1 MKTTFSKKEATM
13 PTLIHN
19 IGTLQTPLGS
29 FPHAGAAQGENR
41 KYHNAAVLC
50 EGGVIRAVYENGALP
65 EVGAD
70 TQTIDAQGRLVTPG
84 LIDAHTHLVF
94 GGWRQNEIPLKLKG
108 AGYLD
113 ILRAGGGILSTVRA
127 TREASEEELFEKS
140 RAFLDEMLAQGVTTA
155 ELKSGYG
162 LDKETELKQLRVIK
176 RLNEAHPMD
185 AVATYLGAH
194 AIPEEYALRSGEYID
209 FIISDMLPEIKRQS
223 LAEFCDVFLETGV
236 FGVEESR
243 RLLTAAR
250 EMGFGLKIHADEIDE
265 LGGSQLAGELGAVS
279 AEHLIATGERGMEA
293 LARGGVTAVLLP
305 CTSLYL
311 NKSFA
316 RARDMIAHG
325 IPVAVATDFNPG
337 SCPSL
342 NIGLCMT
349 MAYLKYRMT
358 PEEILS
364 AVTINAACAVNRGG
378 SSGTIE
384 PGKKADMVIWNA
396 EDMEMLCYRM
406 GSNLAG
412 TVIKNGAIVKNN
424 I

>member
-1 MKTTFSKKEATM
+1 M
-13 PTLIHN
+13 PTLIYN

-29 FPHAGAAQGENR
+29 FPRAGAAQGENR

-50 EGGVIRAVYENGALP
+50 EGGRIKAVYENGALP
-65 EVGAD
+65 ETGAD
-70 TQTIDAQGRLVTPG
+70 AETIDAQSRLVTPG

-94 GGWRQNEIPLKLKG
+94 GGWRHNEIPLKLKG

-127 TREASEEELFEKS
+127 TRGADEGGLLARS
-140 RAFLDEMLAQGVTTA
+140 RAFLDELLAQGVTTV
-155 ELKSGYG
+155 EIKSGYG
-162 LDKETELKQLRVIK
+162 LDRDTELKQLRVIR
-176 RLNEAHPMD
+176 RLNKTHPMD
-185 AVATYLGAH
+185 AVPTYLGAH
-194 AIPEEYALRSGEYID
+194 AVPEEYAGKSGEYID
-209 FIISDMLPEIKRQS
+209 FIISDMLPLIQREG

-236 FGVEESR
+236 FGVGESR

-250 EMGFGLKIHADEIDE
+250 ERGFGLKLHADEIDE
-265 LGGSQLAGELGAVS
+265 LGGSLLAGELGAVS
-279 AEHLIATGERGMEA
+279 AEHLIATGERGMA
-293 LARGGVTAVLLP
+293 AMAKGGVIAVLLP

-342 NIGLCMT
+342 NLGLCMT

-364 AVTINAACAVNRGG
+364 AVTINAACAVNRGR
-378 SSGTIE
+378 STGTIE

-396 EDMEMLCYRM
+396 EDMETLCYRM

-412 TVIKNGAIVKNN
+412 TVIKNGTTVKSN

>member
-1 MKTTFSKKEATM
+1 M

-29 FPHAGAAQGENR
+29 FPHAGADQGENR

-50 EGGVIRAVYENGALP
+50 EGGIIRAVYENGALP

-70 TQTIDAQGRLVTPG
+70 TAAIDAQGRLVTPG

-127 TREASEEELFEKS
+127 TRKASEEELFEKS
-140 RAFLDEMLAQGVTTA
+140 RAFLDELMAQGVTTA

-194 AIPEEYALRSGEYID
+194 AIPKEYRGKSGEYID
-209 FIISDMLPEIKRQS
+209 FIISDMLPEIKRQG

-293 LARGGVTAVLLP
+293 LARGGVIAALLP

-316 RARDMIAHG
+316 RARDMIARG

-364 AVTINAACAVNRGG
+364 SVTINAACAVNRGG
-378 SSGTIE
+378 STGTIE

>member
-1 MKTTFSKKEATM
+1 M
-13 PTLIHN
+13 PTLIYN

-65 EVGAD
+65 EVSAD

-127 TREASEEELFEKS
+127 TRKASEEELFEKS
-140 RAFLDEMLAQGVTTA
+140 RAFLDELMAQGVTTA

-243 RLLTAAR
+243 KLLLAAR
-250 EMGFGLKIHADEIDE
+250 DMGFGLKIHADEIDE

-293 LARGGVTAVLLP
+293 LARGGVIAALLP

-364 AVTINAACAVNRGG
+364 SVTINAACAVNRGG

>member
-1 MKTTFSKKEATM
+1 M

-65 EVGAD
+65 EVSAD

-127 TREASEEELFEKS
+127 TRKASEEELFEKS
-140 RAFLDEMLAQGVTTA
+140 RAFLDELLAQGVTTA

-265 LGGSQLAGELGAVS
+265 LGGSLLAGELGAVS

-293 LARGGVTAVLLP
+293 LAHGGVTAVLLP

-316 RARDMIAHG
+316 RARDMIARG

-358 PEEILS
+358 SEEILS

-412 TVIKNGAIVKNN
+412 TVIKHGAIVKNN

>member
-1 MKTTFSKKEATM
+1 M

-41 KYHNAAVLC
+41 KYPNAAVLC
-50 EGGVIRAVYENGALP
+50 EGGIIKAVYENGALP
-65 EVGAD
+65 EVSAD
-70 TQTIDAQGRLVTPG
+70 TAAIDAQGRLVTPG

-127 TREASEEELFEKS
+127 TRKASGDELFEKS
-140 RAFLDEMLAQGVTTA
+140 RAFLDELMAQGVTTA

-176 RLNEAHPMD
+176 RLNEVHPMD

-209 FIISDMLPEIKRQS
+209 FIISDVLPEIKRQG

-293 LARGGVTAVLLP
+293 LARGGVIAALLP

-316 RARDMIAHG
+316 RARDMIARG

-378 SSGTIE
+378 SIGTIE

>member
-1 MKTTFSKKEATM
+1 M

-50 EGGVIRAVYENGALP
+50 DGGVIKAVYENGALP
-65 EVGAD
+65 EVSAD

-127 TREASEEELFEKS
+127 TRKASEEELFEKS
-140 RAFLDEMLAQGVTTA
+140 RAFLDELMAQGVTSA
-155 ELKSGYG
+155 EIKSGYG
-162 LDKETELKQLRVIK
+162 LDMETELKQLRVIK

-293 LARGGVTAVLLP
+293 LAHGGVTAVLLP

-316 RARDMIAHG
+316 RARDMIARG

-358 PEEILS
+358 SEEILS

-378 SSGTIE
+378 SIGTIE

-412 TVIKNGAIVKNN
+412 TVIKQCAIVKNN

>member
-1 MKTTFSKKEATM
+1 M

-65 EVGAD
+65 EVSAD

-127 TREASEEELFEKS
+127 TRKASGEELFEKS

-155 ELKSGYG
+155 ELKSGSG

-265 LGGSQLAGELGAVS
+265 LGGSLLAGELGAVS

-293 LARGGVTAVLLP
+293 LAHGGVTAVLLP

-316 RARDMIAHG
+316 RARDMIARG

-358 PEEILS
+358 SEEILS

-412 TVIKNGAIVKNN
+412 TVIKHGAIVKNN

>member
-1 MKTTFSKKEATM
+1 M

-41 KYHNAAVLC
+41 KYHTAAVLC

-65 EVGAD
+65 EVSAD

-127 TREASEEELFEKS
+127 TRKASGEELFEKS

-265 LGGSQLAGELGAVS
+265 LGGSLLAGELGAVS

-293 LARGGVTAVLLP
+293 LAHGGVTAVLLP

-316 RARDMIAHG
+316 RARDMIARG

-358 PEEILS
+358 SEEILS

-412 TVIKNGAIVKNN
+412 TVIKHGAIVKNN

>member
-1 MKTTFSKKEATM
+1 M
-13 PTLIHN
+13 PTLIYN

-50 EGGVIRAVYENGALP
+50 DGGVIKAVYENGALP
-65 EVGAD
+65 EVSAD

-127 TREASEEELFEKS
+127 TREASGEELFEKS
-140 RAFLDEMLAQGVTTA
+140 RAFLDELMAQGVTTA

-265 LGGSQLAGELGAVS
+265 LGGSLLAGELGAVS

-293 LARGGVTAVLLP
+293 LAHGGVTAVLLP

-316 RARDMIAHG
+316 RARDMIARG

-358 PEEILS
+358 SEEILS

-412 TVIKNGAIVKNN
+412 TVIKHGAIVKNN

>member
-1 MKTTFSKKEATM
+1 M
-13 PTLIHN
+13 PTLIYN

-29 FPHAGAAQGENR
+29 FPPAGAAQGENR
-41 KYHNAAVLC
+41 QYHNAAVLC
-50 EGGVIRAVYENGALP
+50 DGGVIKAVYENGALP
-65 EVGAD
+65 EVSAD

-127 TREASEEELFEKS
+127 TREASGEELFEKS
-140 RAFLDEMLAQGVTTA
+140 RAFLDELMAQGVTTA

-209 FIISDMLPEIKRQS
+209 FIISDMLPEIKRQG

-293 LARGGVTAVLLP
+293 LARGGVIAALLP

-316 RARDMIAHG
+316 RARDMIARG

-364 AVTINAACAVNRGG
+364 SVTINAACAVNRGG
-378 SSGTIE
+378 SIGTIE

-412 TVIKNGAIVKNN
+412 TVIKHGAIAKNN

>member
-1 MKTTFSKKEATM
+1 M
-13 PTLIHN
+13 PALIYN

-50 EGGVIRAVYENGALP
+50 DGGVIRAVYENGALP

-127 TREASEEELFEKS
+127 TREASGDELFEKS
-140 RAFLDEMLAQGVTTA
+140 RAFLDELMAQGVTTA

-209 FIISDMLPEIKRQS
+209 FIISDMLPEIKRQG

-265 LGGSQLAGELGAVS
+265 LGGSLLAGELGAVS

-293 LARGGVTAVLLP
+293 LARGGVTAALLP

>member
-1 MKTTFSKKEATM
+1 M

-50 EGGVIRAVYENGALP
+50 DGGVIKAVYENGALP
-65 EVGAD
+65 EVSAD

-94 GGWRQNEIPLKLKG
+94 GGWRQNEVPLKLKG

-127 TREASEEELFEKS
+127 TRKASEEELFEKS
-140 RAFLDEMLAQGVTTA
+140 RAFLDELMAQGVTTA

-209 FIISDMLPEIKRQS
+209 FIISDMLPEIKRRG

-265 LGGSQLAGELGAVS
+265 LGGSLLAGELGAVS

-316 RARDMIAHG
+316 RARDMIARG

-364 AVTINAACAVNRGG
+364 SVTINAACAVNRGG
-378 SSGTIE
+378 SIGTIE

-412 TVIKNGAIVKNN
+412 TVIKHGAIVKNN

>member
-1 MKTTFSKKEATM
+1 M

-50 EGGVIRAVYENGALP
+50 EGGIIKAVYENGALP
-65 EVGAD
+65 EVSAD

-127 TREASEEELFEKS
+127 TRKASGDELFEKS
-140 RAFLDEMLAQGVTTA
+140 RAFLDELMAQGVTTA

-194 AIPEEYALRSGEYID
+194 AIPEEYAHRSGEYID

-293 LARGGVTAVLLP
+293 LARGGVIAALLP

-342 NIGLCMT
+342 NMGLCMT

-378 SSGTIE
+378 STGTIE
-384 PGKKADMVIWNA
+384 SGKQADMVIWNA

>member
-1 MKTTFSKKEATM
+1 M

-29 FPHAGAAQGENR
+29 VPHAGAAQGENR

-65 EVGAD
+65 EVSAD

-127 TREASEEELFEKS
+127 TRKASGEELFEKS

-209 FIISDMLPEIKRQS
+209 FIISDMLPEIKRQG

-265 LGGSQLAGELGAVS
+265 LGGSLLAGELGAVS

-293 LARGGVTAVLLP
+293 LARGGVIAALLP

-384 PGKKADMVIWNA
+384 PGKQADMVIWNA

>member
-1 MKTTFSKKEATM
+1 M
-13 PTLIHN
+13 PTLIYN
-19 IGTLQTPLGS
+19 IGTLQTPLGG

-50 EGGVIRAVYENGALP
+50 EGGIIRAVYENGALP
-65 EVGAD
+65 EVSAD

-127 TREASEEELFEKS
+127 TRKASEEELFEKS
-140 RAFLDEMLAQGVTTA
+140 RAFLDELMAQGVTTA

-162 LDKETELKQLRVIK
+162 LDMETELKQLRVIK

-209 FIISDMLPEIKRQS
+209 FIISDMLPEIKRQG

-265 LGGSQLAGELGAVS
+265 LGGSLLAGELGAVS

-364 AVTINAACAVNRGG
+364 AVTVNAACAVNRAQ
-378 SSGTIE
+378 SIGTIE
-384 PGKKADMVIWNA
+384 PGKQADMVIWNA

>member
-1 MKTTFSKKEATM
+1 M
-13 PTLIHN
+13 PTLIYN

-50 EGGVIRAVYENGALP
+50 EGGVIKAVYENGALP

-70 TQTIDAQGRLVTPG
+70 AQTIDAHGRLVTPG

-127 TREASEEELFEKS
+127 TRKASEEELFEKS
-140 RAFLDEMLAQGVTTA
+140 RAFLDEMLAQGVTSA
-155 ELKSGYG
+155 EIKSGYG
-162 LDKETELKQLRVIK
+162 LDMETELKQLRVIK

-250 EMGFGLKIHADEIDE
+250 EIGFGLKIHADEIDE
-265 LGGSQLAGELGAVS
+265 LGGSLLAGELCAVS

-293 LARGGVTAVLLP
+293 LARGGVIAALLP

-364 AVTINAACAVNRGG
+364 AVTVNAACAVNRGG

>member
-1 MKTTFSKKEATM
+1 M
-13 PTLIHN
+13 PALIHN

-50 EGGVIRAVYENGALP
+50 EGGVIKAVYENGALP
-65 EVGAD
+65 EVSAD

-127 TREASEEELFEKS
+127 TRKASEEELFEKS

-176 RLNEAHPMD
+176 RLNEVHPMD
-185 AVATYLGAH
+185 TVATYLGAH

-293 LARGGVTAVLLP
+293 LARGGVIAALLP

-342 NIGLCMT
+342 NMGLCMT

-378 SSGTIE
+378 STGTIE

>member
-1 MKTTFSKKEATM
+1 M

-50 EGGVIRAVYENGALP
+50 EGGVIRAVYESGALP
-65 EVGAD
+65 EVSAD

-127 TREASEEELFEKS
+127 TRKASEEELFEKS

-162 LDKETELKQLRVIK
+162 LDMETELKQLRVIK

-209 FIISDMLPEIKRQS
+209 FIISDMLPEIKRQG

-265 LGGSQLAGELGAVS
+265 LGGSQLAGELCAVS

-293 LARGGVTAVLLP
+293 LAHGGVTAALLP

-349 MAYLKYRMT
+349 IAYLKYRMT

-378 SSGTIE
+378 STGTIE

>member
-1 MKTTFSKKEATM
+1 MTTYIT
-13 PTLIHN
+13 N
-19 IGTLQTPLGS
+19 IGLLATPRGDS
-29 FPHAGAAQGENR
+29 ARRGRQQGEITLLR
-41 KYHNAAVLC
+41 DAWVAVEGGKIAAV
-50 EGGVIRAVYENGALP
+50 GQGQPAP
-65 EVGAD
+65 EDGD
-70 TQTIDAQGRLVTPG
+70 TLLDAGGRLMTPG
-84 LIDAHTHLVF
+84 LVDAHTHLIF

-127 TREASEEELFEKS
+127 TRKASGEELFEKS

-265 LGGSQLAGELGAVS
+265 LGGSLLAGELGAVS

-293 LARGGVTAVLLP
+293 LAHGGVTAVLLP

-316 RARDMIAHG
+316 RARDMIARG

-358 PEEILS
+358 SEEILS
-364 AVTINAACAVNRGG
+364 SVTINAACAVNRGG
-378 SSGTIE
+378 SIGTIE

-412 TVIKNGAIVKNN
+412 TVIKHGAIAKNN

>member
-1 MKTTFSKKEATM
+1 M
-13 PTLIHN
+13 PTLIYN

-41 KYHNAAVLC
+41 KYHNAAVLYD
-50 EGGVIRAVYENGALP
+50 GGVIKAVYENGALP
-65 EVGAD
+65 EVSAD
-70 TQTIDAQGRLVTPG
+70 TAAIDAKGRLVTPG
-84 LIDAHTHLVF
+84 LLDAHTHLVF

-127 TREASEEELFEKS
+127 TRKASEEELFEKS
-140 RAFLDEMLAQGVTTA
+140 RAFLDELMAQGVTTA

-176 RLNEAHPMD
+176 RLNEVHPMD

-209 FIISDMLPEIKRQS
+209 FIISDVLPEIKRQG

-265 LGGSQLAGELGAVS
+265 LGGSLLAGELGAVS

-316 RARDMIAHG
+316 RARDMIARG

-364 AVTINAACAVNRGG
+364 SVTVNAACAVNRGG

-384 PGKKADMVIWNA
+384 PGKQADMVIWNA

>member
-1 MKTTFSKKEATM
+1 MKTTFSKKGATR

-50 EGGVIRAVYENGALP
+50 EGGIIRAVYENGALP

-127 TREASEEELFEKS
+127 TRKASEEELFEKS
-140 RAFLDEMLAQGVTTA
+140 RAFLDELMAQGVTTA

-293 LARGGVTAVLLP
+293 LARGGVIAALLP

-316 RARDMIAHG
+316 RARDMIARG

-378 SSGTIE
+378 STGTIE

>member
-1 MKTTFSKKEATM
+1 M
-13 PTLIHN
+13 PALIHN

-50 EGGVIRAVYENGALP
+50 EGGVIKAVYENGALP
-65 EVGAD
+65 EVSAD

-127 TREASEEELFEKS
+127 TRKASEEELFEKS

-265 LGGSQLAGELGAVS
+265 LGGSLLAGELGAVS

-293 LARGGVTAVLLP
+293 LAHGGVTAVLLP

-316 RARDMIAHG
+316 RARDMIARG

-358 PEEILS
+358 SEEILS

-412 TVIKNGAIVKNN
+412 TVIKHGAIVKNN

>member
-1 MKTTFSKKEATM
+1 M

-50 EGGVIRAVYENGALP
+50 EGGVINAVYENGALP
-65 EVGAD
+65 EVSPD

-94 GGWRQNEIPLKLKG
+94 GGWRQNEIPLKLNG

-127 TREASEEELFEKS
+127 TRKASEEELFEKS
-140 RAFLDEMLAQGVTTA
+140 RAFLDELMAQGVTSA
-155 ELKSGYG
+155 EIKSGYG
-162 LDKETELKQLRVIK
+162 LDMETELKQLRVIK

-209 FIISDMLPEIKRQS
+209 FIISDVLPEIKRQG

-265 LGGSQLAGELGAVS
+265 LGGSLLAGELGAVS

-293 LARGGVTAVLLP
+293 LARGGVIAALLP

-364 AVTINAACAVNRGG
+364 AVTVNAACAVNRGG
-378 SSGTIE
+378 NTGTIE

-406 GSNLAG
+406 GSSLAG

>member
-1 MKTTFSKKEATM
+1 M
-13 PTLIHN
+13 PTLIYN

-50 EGGVIRAVYENGALP
+50 DGGVIKAVYENGALP
-65 EVGAD
+65 EVSAD
-70 TQTIDAQGRLVTPG
+70 TAAIDAQGRLVTPG

-127 TREASEEELFEKS
+127 TRKASEEELFEKS
-140 RAFLDEMLAQGVTTA
+140 RAFLDELMAQGVTTA

-209 FIISDMLPEIKRQS
+209 FIISDVLPEIKRQG

-293 LARGGVTAVLLP
+293 LARGGVIAALLP

-378 SSGTIE
+378 STGTIE

>member
-1 MKTTFSKKEATM
+1 M

-50 EGGVIRAVYENGALP
+50 DGGVIKAVYEIGALP

-70 TQTIDAQGRLVTPG
+70 TATIDAKGRLVTPG

-127 TREASEEELFEKS
+127 TRKASEEELFEKS

-194 AIPEEYALRSGEYID
+194 AIPKEYRGKSGEYID
-209 FIISDMLPEIKRQS
+209 FIISDVLPEIKRQS

-265 LGGSQLAGELGAVS
+265 LGGSLLAGELGAVS

-293 LARGGVTAVLLP
+293 LARGGVIATLLP

-378 SSGTIE
+378 STGTIE
-384 PGKKADMVIWNA
+384 PGKQADMVIWNA

-412 TVIKNGAIVKNN
+412 TVIKNGAIAKNN

>member
-1 MKTTFSKKEATM
+1 M

-65 EVGAD
+65 EVSAD

-127 TREASEEELFEKS
+127 TRKASGEELFEKS

-265 LGGSQLAGELGAVS
+265 LGGSLLAGELGAVS

-293 LARGGVTAVLLP
+293 LALGGVTAVLLP
-305 CTSLYL
+305 CSSLYL

-316 RARDMIAHG
+316 RARDMIARG

-358 PEEILS
+358 SEEILS

-412 TVIKNGAIVKNN
+412 TVIKHGAIVKNN

>member
-1 MKTTFSKKEATM
+1 M

-65 EVGAD
+65 EVSAD

-140 RAFLDEMLAQGVTTA
+140 RAFLDELMAQGVTTA

-209 FIISDMLPEIKRQS
+209 FIISDMLPEIKRQG

-293 LARGGVTAVLLP
+293 LARGGVIAALLP

-316 RARDMIAHG
+316 RARDMIARG

-364 AVTINAACAVNRGG
+364 SVTINAACAVNRGG
-378 SSGTIE
+378 SIGTIE

-412 TVIKNGAIVKNN
+412 TVIKHGAIAKNN

>member
-1 MKTTFSKKEATM
+1 M
-13 PTLIHN
+13 PTLIYN

-50 EGGVIRAVYENGALP
+50 EGGVIKAVYENGALP

-70 TQTIDAQGRLVTPG
+70 TAAIDAQGRLVTPG

-127 TREASEEELFEKS
+127 TRKASEEELFEKS
-140 RAFLDEMLAQGVTTA
+140 RAFLDELMAQGVTTA
-155 ELKSGYG
+155 EIKSGYG
-162 LDKETELKQLRVIK
+162 LDMETELKQLRVIK

-209 FIISDMLPEIKRQS
+209 FIISDMLPEIKRQG

-364 AVTINAACAVNRGG
+364 AVTINAACAVNRAQ
-378 SSGTIE
+378 SIGTIE
-384 PGKKADMVIWNA
+384 PGKQADMVIWNA

>member
-1 MKTTFSKKEATM
+1 M
-13 PTLIHN
+13 PTLIYN

-50 EGGVIRAVYENGALP
+50 DGGVIKAVYENGALP

-70 TQTIDAQGRLVTPG
+70 TAAIDAQGRLVTPG

-127 TREASEEELFEKS
+127 TREASGEELFEKS
-140 RAFLDEMLAQGVTTA
+140 RAFLDEMLVQGVTTA

-209 FIISDMLPEIKRQS
+209 FIISDMLPEIKRQG

-265 LGGSQLAGELGAVS
+265 LGGSLLAGELGAVS

-293 LARGGVTAVLLP
+293 LARGGVIAALLP

-316 RARDMIAHG
+316 RARDMIARG

-364 AVTINAACAVNRGG
+364 SVTINAACAVNRGG
-378 SSGTIE
+378 SIGTIE

-412 TVIKNGAIVKNN
+412 TVIKHGAIVKNN

>member
-1 MKTTFSKKEATM
+1 M

-50 EGGVIRAVYENGALP
+50 DGGVIRAVYENGALP

-70 TQTIDAQGRLVTPG
+70 TAAIDAQGRLVTPG

-127 TREASEEELFEKS
+127 TRKANEEELFEKS

-209 FIISDMLPEIKRQS
+209 FIISDMLPEIKRQG

-265 LGGSQLAGELGAVS
+265 LGGSLLAGELGAVS

-293 LARGGVTAVLLP
+293 LARGGVIAALLP

-358 PEEILS
+358 PEEIRS

-384 PGKKADMVIWNA
+384 PGKQADMVIWNA

>member
-1 MKTTFSKKEATM
+1 M

-19 IGTLQTPLGS
+19 IDTLQTPLGS

-50 EGGVIRAVYENGALP
+50 DGGVIRAVYENGALP

-70 TQTIDAQGRLVTPG
+70 TAAIDAQGRLVTPG

-127 TREASEEELFEKS
+127 TRKANEEELFEKS

-209 FIISDMLPEIKRQS
+209 FIISDMLPEIKRQG

-265 LGGSQLAGELGAVS
+265 LGGSLLAGELGAVS

-293 LARGGVTAVLLP
+293 LARGGVIAALLP

-364 AVTINAACAVNRGG
+364 AVTINAACAVNRADTL
-378 SSGTIE
+378 GTIE

-412 TVIKNGAIVKNN
+412 TVIKHGAIVKNN

>member
-1 MKTTFSKKEATM
+1 M
-13 PTLIHN
+13 PTLIYN

-50 EGGVIRAVYENGALP
+50 DGGIIRAVYENGALP

-70 TQTIDAQGRLVTPG
+70 TAAIDAKGRLVTPG

-127 TREASEEELFEKS
+127 TRKASEEELFEKS
-140 RAFLDEMLAQGVTTA
+140 RAFLDELMAQGVTSA
-155 ELKSGYG
+155 EIKSGYG
-162 LDKETELKQLRVIK
+162 LDMETELKQLRVIK

-209 FIISDMLPEIKRQS
+209 FIISDMLPEIKRQG

-293 LARGGVTAVLLP
+293 LARGGVIATLLP

-378 SSGTIE
+378 STGTIE
-384 PGKKADMVIWNA
+384 PGKQADMVIWNA

>member
-1 MKTTFSKKEATM
+1 M

-65 EVGAD
+65 EVSAD

-127 TREASEEELFEKS
+127 TRKASEEELFEKS
-140 RAFLDEMLAQGVTTA
+140 RAFLDELMAQGVTTA

-293 LARGGVTAVLLP
+293 LARGGVIAALLP

-364 AVTINAACAVNRGG
+364 SVTVNAACAVNRGG
-378 SSGTIE
+378 STGTIE

>member
-1 MKTTFSKKEATM
+1 M

-41 KYHNAAVLC
+41 KYHNAAVRC

-65 EVGAD
+65 EVSAD

-127 TREASEEELFEKS
+127 TRKASEEELFEKS
-140 RAFLDEMLAQGVTTA
+140 RAFLDELMAQGVTTA

-176 RLNEAHPMD
+176 RLNEAHPVD
-185 AVATYLGAH
+185 TVATYLGAH
-194 AIPEEYALRSGEYID
+194 AIPEEHRGKSGEYID
-209 FIISDMLPEIKRQS
+209 FIISDMLPEIKRRG

-293 LARGGVTAVLLP
+293 LARGGVIAALLP

-316 RARDMIAHG
+316 RARDMIARG

-378 SSGTIE
+378 STGTIE

>member
-1 MKTTFSKKEATM
+1 M

-50 EGGVIRAVYENGALP
+50 DGGVIRAVYENGALP
-65 EVGAD
+65 EVSAD

-127 TREASEEELFEKS
+127 TRKASGEELFEKS

-293 LARGGVTAVLLP
+293 LARGGVIAALLP

-316 RARDMIAHG
+316 RARDMIARG

-364 AVTINAACAVNRGG
+364 AVTVNAACAVNRGG

-384 PGKKADMVIWNA
+384 PGKQADMVIWNA

>member
-1 MKTTFSKKEATM
+1 M

-65 EVGAD
+65 EVSAD

-127 TREASEEELFEKS
+127 TRKASEEELFEKS
-140 RAFLDEMLAQGVTTA
+140 RAFLDELMAQGVTTA

-194 AIPEEYALRSGEYID
+194 AIPEEYRGKSGEYID
-209 FIISDMLPEIKRQS
+209 FIISDMLPEIKRQG

-293 LARGGVTAVLLP
+293 LARGGVIATLLP

-316 RARDMIAHG
+316 CARDMIARG

-364 AVTINAACAVNRGG
+364 AVTINAACAVNRAQ
-378 SSGTIE
+378 SIGTIE
-384 PGKKADMVIWNA
+384 PGKQADMVIWNA
-396 EDMEMLCYRM
+396 EDMATLCYRM

>member
-1 MKTTFSKKEATM
+1 M

-65 EVGAD
+65 EVSAD

-127 TREASEEELFEKS
+127 TRKASEEELFEKS

-176 RLNEAHPMD
+176 RLNEVHPMD
-185 AVATYLGAH
+185 TVATYLGAH

-378 SSGTIE
+378 STGTIE